1 MSIKKLSLMLGLVAL
16 LPTSIAFAG
25 NIPPPIPP
33 PIPPTITTTGIAGS
47 NTDTVNRGYAGLK
60 WTLGEGL
67 TPAVVVG
74 YRHARVES
82 NGDTQGGD
90 VSFSFNLLNGFQP
103 GKLRAKYFNGQE
115 NLQGEVGAGY
125 DFTKGIF
132 AGVSAQGPHINLG
145 ADYLFNAAAPFEPY
159 LMLNTLR
166 EYDKPRGGSTTT
178 TTSCP
183 SSYILNPITGQCV
196 YNDL

>member
-1 MSIKKLSLMLGLVAL
+1 MSIKKLSLILVLVAL
-16 LPTSIAFAG
+16 LPASVAFAG
-25 NIPPPIPP
+25 KSGPPPS
-33 PIPPTITTTGIAGS
+33 PTVTTTSVAGS

-115 NLQGEVGAGY
+115 NLQGEVGAGF

-132 AGVSAQGPHINLG
+132 AGVSAQGPYINLG
-145 ADYLFNAAAPFEPY
+145 ADYLFNLAAPFEPY

-166 EYDKPRGGSTTT
+166 KYDKPRGGSTTT
-178 TTSCP
+178 TKSCP
-183 SSYILNPITGQCV
+183 SPYEYDSGSDQCV
-196 YNDL
+196 TVP

>member
-1 MSIKKLSLMLGLVAL
+1 MNVKTLSLLAGFAAL
-16 LPTSIAFAG
+16 LPATAVFAG
-25 NIPPPIPP
+25 LPPSV
-33 PIPPTITTTGIAGS
+33 PPTVTTTGVAGS
-47 NTDTVNRGYAGLK
+47 ATDTVNRGYAGLK

-67 TPAVVVG
+67 TPAFVVG

-82 NGDTQGGD
+82 NGDTRGGD

-132 AGVSAQGPHINLG
+132 AGVSAQGPFVNLG
-145 ADYLFNAAAPFEPY
+145 VDYLFNAGAPFEPY

-166 EYDKPRGGSTTT
+166 KYDKPHGGSTTT

-183 SSYILNPITGQCV
+183 PSYILNAGTGLC
-196 YNDL
+196 DFID